1 MRDRIAEWKGIFE
14 SEENAICKALNRMA
28 WDLAAYTC
36 VVEMVRQAPVVG
48 GEKQLNGLILD
59 MLATGFWSGAMQGIR
74 RLAEDVPIR
83 GPRSV
88 CSLGGLIADVRAARG
103 KLTREVYVRDIAGLE
118 YNYLRTCAAKEA
130 FEDEQRRQGNRFYW
144 TPREL
149 DDGAS
154 RKRHEEFDWL
164 SGTTA
169 GTSTPAD
176 LIRLEVFDMLV
187 ARLGHLSTIIDHVN
201 VEIAHAATEASRQGR
216 VLEGWHLSDA
226 KQAFRDIAEVAHV
239 VGNWF
244 CYSGTGTL
252 VPIAQ
257 FDQFEHLDVPLFTG
271 DRSRLQEVWNE
282 LDRETQQWHLVDPTT
297 WMSES

>member
-1 MRDRIAEWKGIFE
+1 MRDRIAEWKRIFE

-28 WDLAAYTC
+28 WDLAAYSC

-48 GEKQLNGLILD
+48 GAKQLNGLILE

-88 CSLGGLIADVRAARG
+88 CSLGGLITDIRNARG
-103 KLTREVYVRDIAGLE
+103 KLTRNVYVSDIAGLE
-118 YNYLRTCAAKEA
+118 YNYLLTAAAREVYSK
-130 FEDEQRRQGNRFYW
+130 DQIQQGNDSYW
-144 TPREL
+144 TPQKLHDEQ
-149 DDGAS
+149 S
-154 RKRHEEFDWL
+154 RKRHAEFDWL
-164 SGTTA
+164 SGTTP
-169 GTSTPAD
+169 GTSTPDD
-176 LIRLEVFDMLV
+176 LVRAEVFDTLE
-187 ARLGHLSTIIDHVN
+187 ARLGGVLSVVEHVN

-216 VLEGWHLSDA
+216 VLEHWGLSDA
-226 KQAFRDIAEVAHV
+226 KNAIRDLAELAQV

-244 CYSGTGTL
+244 CYSGTGSL
-252 VPIAQ
+252 VPLPQ
-257 FDQFEHLDVPLFTG
+257 YDQFAHLDVPLYTG

-282 LDRETQQWHLVDPTT
+282 FDRESQQWHLVDPTN